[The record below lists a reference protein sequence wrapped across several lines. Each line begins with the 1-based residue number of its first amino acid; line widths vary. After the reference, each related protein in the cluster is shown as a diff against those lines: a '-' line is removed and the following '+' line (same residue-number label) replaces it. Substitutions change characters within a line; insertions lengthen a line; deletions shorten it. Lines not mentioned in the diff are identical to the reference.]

1 MYNREL
7 KVIDTQEKAYLLGL
21 FYSDGN
27 VGNNQSQCRLELSL
41 NDRDLVFHL
50 KELFP
55 FFYIHYD
62 RGTKIE
68 LGNYSKTLKD
78 DLIANGCLPRKSF
91 ENRNN
96 LHIPNISE
104 ELIPHFIRGYFDGDG
119 GCTLNTQKSKV
130 QKRVYIYSAS
140 LPLINEIEDF
150 MKSKGIIFNNIIQSG
165 KNIPVYKST
174 PSTKSYSNYYNFLY
188 NNATIFMQR
197 KKEVF
202 DKILNTTFFTQ
213 KESIPCKFCG
223 SQDTVCDGFTYYKVK
238 RQNYLCKSCKK
249 HFTAPL
255 DSNI

>member
-50 KELFP
+50 KEVFP

-140 LPLINEIEDF
+140 LSLINEIEDF